1 MIRKMKIDKLLGREA
16 SESHGTNYLNLVS
29 DDFKEIN
36 YVDEFLVS
44 SIINNGA
51 EMNTSVIDKS
61 TVRRIISLQYVRVR
75 PLIRA
80 QMLFYIFFFCVPFI
94 YNVYQIGDNH
104 DEKINHVN
112 YYLIFTNYFICLI
125 CQIVLM
131 VFELADIKFNGFL
144 DYISD
149 GWNIFDSS

>member
-16 SESHGTNYLNLVS
+16 SETHGTNYLNLVS

-51 EMNTSVIDKS
+51 EMNTNVIDKS
-61 TVRRIISLQYVRVR
+61 TVRRIITLQYVRVR

-94 YNVYQIGDNH
+94 YNVY
-104 DEKINHVN
+104 
-112 YYLIFTNYFICLI
+112 
-125 CQIVLM
+125 
-131 VFELADIKFNGFL
+131 
-144 DYISD
+144 
-149 GWNIFDSS
+149 